1 VAESGSK
8 AFVVRRAAVTVIDD
22 ASSELVRVAPV
33 SADIFPPAQT
43 AKANSATG
51 RDITV
56 PIIVIER
63 ISLPLAAIHHCRSP
77 VVAFSNSPT
86 QAWFQEVERLT
97 NDIRLPPQHT

>member
-8 AFVVRRAAVTVIDD
+8 AFVVRRTAVTIIDD
-22 ASSELVRVAPV
+22 ASSELVRVAAV
-33 SADIFPPAQT
+33 SADIFPSAQT
-43 AKANSATG
+43 TKANGATG

-56 PIIVIER
+56 AIVVIER
-63 ISLPLAAIHHCRSP
+63 IPLPLATIHHCRSP

-97 NDIRLPPQHT
+97 NDIRLPPQRT